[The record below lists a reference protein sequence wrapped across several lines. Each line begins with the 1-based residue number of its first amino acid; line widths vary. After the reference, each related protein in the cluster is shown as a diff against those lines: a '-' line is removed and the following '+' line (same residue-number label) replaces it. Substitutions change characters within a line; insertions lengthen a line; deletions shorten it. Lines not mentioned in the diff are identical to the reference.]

1 MTALG
6 ATYNGEPLSIGLLT
20 SGNDLTTAG
29 RVDGNRLFNEAVL
42 AGFDCGIKVQRA
54 EIRRGRHQDVVAVFG
69 DGLLICIK
77 AAEALAGIEA
87 VGLTELFRLCLEGIR
102 SGDKL
107 ALDTGNLAGFE
118 EVLHGTGATATA
130 ANDDA
135 FEFFGASGRVL
146 GESGTGE
153 DRGACQ
159 GAIAEKRTTIQVIDI
174 HDSLGAEKTKAYYL
188 ELVTPLSAFR
198 TFQVGLER
206 RFSYKFQLHHPSH
219 NA

>member
-6 ATYNGEPLSIGLLT
+6 ATYNGETLGLGLLT
-20 SGNDLTTAG
+20 GGNDLTTAD
-29 RVDGNRLFNEAVL
+29 RVDSNRLFNEAVL
-42 AGFDCGIKVQRA
+42 AGFDRGIKVQRS
-54 EIRRGRHQDVVAVFG
+54 EIRRGRYQDVVAVFG
-69 DGLLICIK
+69 DGLLIGVE
-77 AAEALAGIEA
+77 AAEALTSIEA
-87 VGLTELFRLCLEGIR
+87 VGLTELFRLYLKGIR
-102 SGDKL
+102 SGDEL
-107 ALDTGNLAGFE
+107 TLDTDNLTGFE
-118 EVLHGTGATATA
+118 EVLHGIGATAAT

-159 GAIAEKRTTIQVIDI
+159 GAVAEKRATIQVIDI
-174 HDSLGAEKTKAYYL
+174 HDSLGTEKTKAHYL

-206 RFSYKFQLHHPSH
+206 
-219 NA
+219 